1 MDEILYICMRLL
13 GNRAIGIAR
22 VLNQGS
28 RMKVGKVAVK
38 MVIHSKKIV
47 CN

>member
-1 MDEILYICMRLL
+1 MYETSRQQS
-13 GNRAIGIAR
+13 NRHCPI
-22 VLNQGS
+22 NKGS